1 MGLSVTYL
9 LDTNILSEMAKREP
23 CLAVAQLL
31 QQRQFQ
37 CAVGAP
43 TIEELSFGIN
53 RLPPSAKRDMLSLW
67 LEEILNNFVL
77 LPYDHHCGFWLGR
90 ERARLMA
97 IGKTTPH
104 TDGEIAAIAV
114 VNELTLVTRNT
125 ADFQNFSALRI
136 ENWFVKSPAS

>member
-1 MGLSVTYL
+1 MGLSITYL

-23 CLAVAQLL
+23 CLAVV
-31 QQRQFQ
+31 QRLEQHEFQ
-37 CAVGAP
+37 CAIGAP
-43 TIEELSFGIN
+43 TIEELSFGIY

-67 LEEILNNFVL
+67 LDEILNDFIL

-90 ERARLMA
+90 ERARQTA

-104 TDGEIAAIAV
+104 TDGEIAAIAA

-125 ADFQNFSALRI
+125 VDFQNFGALRM
-136 ENWFVKSPAS
+136 ENWFV